1 MWARPRMRTS
11 LAPLGFRRCGLPRGT
26 ANAGVLSNRLVS
38 RFSPGTTAFIRMA
51 PGAEIGRLAFEI
63 LGGSQS
69 RFPYPVAAGVLS
81 IRPMPGGERFQ
92 LLDRADCYCSHFSEP
107 HAWLNLHNF
116 DPGASI
122 ESPRFAR
129 TLCDS
134 RQVRRLTRE
143 TWRNPVDPLVDNR

>member
-1 MWARPRMRTS
+1 MRTS

-26 ANAGVLSNRLVS
+26 TNAGVLSTRLVS
-38 RFSPGTTAFIRMA
+38 RFSPGTTAFIRIA

-63 LGGSQS
+63 LGCSQS

-81 IRPMPGGERFQ
+81 IN
-92 LLDRADCYCSHFSEP
+92 HFSEP
-107 HAWLNLHNF
+107 HAWLSLHNF

-143 TWRNPVDPLVDNR
+143 TWRNPVDPLVDNRMTIAF